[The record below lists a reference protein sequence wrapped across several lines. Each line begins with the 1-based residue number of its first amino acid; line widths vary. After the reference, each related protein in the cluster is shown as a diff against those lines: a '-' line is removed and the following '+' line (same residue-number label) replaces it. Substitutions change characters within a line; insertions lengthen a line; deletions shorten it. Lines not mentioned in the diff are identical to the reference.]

1 MISSEWR
8 ERAKICVLLRR
19 KNVLH
24 TDQKLEKAIINDCEQ
39 ANCVCVSETCDS
51 SHTGG
56 GPGGPRLRAP
66 GGVQG
71 ARGQSPRKLS
81 SFQQIRAFKDGRQ
94 E

>member
-1 MISSEWR
+1 MISSERR

-24 TDQKLEKAIINDCEQ
+24 TDHAETREKAIINDCEQ
-39 ANCVCVSETCDS
+39 SNCACVSETCDS

-56 GPGGPRLRAP
+56 VQGPPYRAP

-71 ARGQSPRKLS
+71 Q
-81 SFQQIRAFKDGRQ
+81 RALEFSANKGIQDGRQ